1 SVILY
6 FFFSSRRR
14 HTRSKRD
21 WSSDVCSSDLVD
33 IEIMQAILEHNIPHK
48 FSKETEVEIDAIPDT
63 VTDKECAGRKDYRNV
78 PLVTIDGI
86 TARDFD
92 DAVYC
97 EKLDNGNHKLYV
109 AISDVAHYV
118 RRETAID
125 RDAYLRSTSVYFPNY
140 VVPMLHQK
148 LSNGICSLNPDVD
161 RLIMM
166 AELTIDPSGDLVH

>member
-78 PLVTIDGI
+78 PLVTIDEIGR
-86 TARDFD
+86 ASCREKCRDRWSERHD
-92 DAVYC
+92 K
-97 EKLDNGNHKLYV
+97 E
-109 AISDVAHYV
+109 
-118 RRETAID
+118 RE
-125 RDAYLRSTSVYFPNY
+125 
-140 VVPMLHQK
+140 
-148 LSNGICSLNPDVD
+148 
-161 RLIMM
+161 MM
-166 AELTIDPSGDLVH
+166 QR